1 MFRTAVT
8 RRNLYW
14 LVIPDARSAIR
25 NRSALGD
32 AAVISGCL
40 DEGRSAPI
48 ACRVRDGLIGDDHMI

>member
-32 AAVISGCL
+32 AAV
-40 DEGRSAPI
+40 
-48 ACRVRDGLIGDDHMI
+48 